1 MSTDIEA
8 LPLKAKPQAAESVRQ
23 ATESPRC
30 SVQWS
35 PATERTLVRRSAR
48 GAPLVNRA
56 CFATTC
62 TRSSR
67 LSRQPENLKV
77 QSRPTWPRPFVGLRG
92 IQPADLPRGLAAGI
106 TLAAM
111 IIPLNIGFTQ
121 VAGLPPTAG
130 LYAGI
135 IPLVLFA
142 IFTSSRQL
150 VSSPDAPI
158 TALLAATL
166 AGFAAVD
173 DPLRLQYALA
183 IALLSGLLFF
193 AFWFF
198 RLVFLANFLS
208 RAVLAGFITGLG
220 IEVFTNQVRRAL
232 GVSHAQAEGSGVEAV
247 ATQIQDALGTTG
259 YFAEVIAL
267 IQSVPHAN
275 WFSVAIGVGT
285 FAIVRLMR
293 RYTPKIPGPLVA
305 LIVMT
310 VAVAAFGL
318 DKKGVCVL
326 GTIPSGLPTL
336 TVPNVPLADYV
347 RLLPAAMAVVCI
359 TLAEALLL
367 VRAYDRKYGVKSDG
381 GQVLF
386 AYGVA
391 NVTGA
396 FSGCLVTG
404 PSASRSAAMD
414 DAGAGGQFPSLVAA
428 GTITLVMI
436 FFTDQL
442 ATLPT
447 AALAGIV
454 ASAVMKLVEVH
465 EFREFWRM
473 RRSEFW
479 IAAVCAISVLALGP
493 LQAVVIAFLLSMI
506 DLLRRAS
513 RPGTSVLREAP
524 DGSHFLPEEAG
535 SDADTSGLIIYRFG
549 APLYFA
555 NASLFEEEVEKL
567 VTQATTPVKWLVL
580 DVQAI
585 VDIDTSGAE
594 VLRQILSRLTD
605 GGVTVALSR
614 AHPELLSLL
623 KRYDLLESIGDEH
636 IYPTNR
642 HAIAA
647 YRQEHE
653 QPDPESEPHSSP
665 NEGEDL

>member
-1 MSTDIEA
+1 LA
-8 LPLKAKPQAAESVRQ
+8 
-23 ATESPRC
+23 
-30 SVQWS
+30 
-35 PATERTLVRRSAR
+35 
-48 GAPLVNRA
+48 
-56 CFATTC
+56 
-62 TRSSR
+62 
-67 LSRQPENLKV
+67 
-77 QSRPTWPRPFVGLRG
+77 GLRG
-92 IQPADLPRGLAAGI
+92 TKVADLPREISAGI

-135 IPLVLFA
+135 VPLALFA

-150 VSSPDAPI
+150 VTSPDAPI

-166 AGFAAVD
+166 VAFAPVG

-198 RLVFLANFLS
+198 RLAFLANFLS

-232 GVSHAQAEGSGVEAV
+232 GASHAEGEESGVGAL
-247 ATQIQDALGTTG
+247 AMQLHDALATSIPTTG
-259 YFAEVIAL
+259 YFAEVVAL
-267 IQSVPHAN
+267 IQSIPHAN
-275 WFSVAIGVGT
+275 WYSLAIGAGT
-285 FAIVRLMR
+285 FAIVRLMK
-293 RYTPKIPGPLVA
+293 RYTPKVPGPLVA

-310 VAVAAFGL
+310 VIVAVLEL
-318 DKKGVCVL
+318 DSKGVSVL

-336 TVPNVPLADYV
+336 TVPSVPLADYV
-347 RLLPAAMAVVCI
+347 RLLPACVAVVAI

-367 VRAYDRKYGVKSDG
+367 VRAFDRQYGTKSDG

-391 NVTGA
+391 NVAGG
-396 FSGCLVTG
+396 FSGSLVSG
-404 PSASRSAAMD
+404 PSASRSAAID

-428 GTITLVMI
+428 GTIALVMV
-436 FFTDQL
+436 FFTDLL

-454 ASAVMKLVEVH
+454 ASAVLKLVEVG
-465 EFREFWRM
+465 ELREFWHM

-479 IAAVCAISVLALGP
+479 VAAVCVISVLALGP
-493 LQAVVIAFLLSMI
+493 LQAVVIAFLLATI
-506 DLLRRAS
+506 DLLRRAA
-513 RPGTSVLREAP
+513 RPGTWVLREAP

-535 SDADTSGLIIYRFG
+535 SAPDTSGLIVYRFG

-555 NASLFEEEVEKL
+555 NARLFEEEVEKL

-580 DVQAI
+580 DMEAM
-585 VDIDTSGAE
+585 VDIDTSGTE
-594 VLRQILSRLTD
+594 VLHQSLSRLAD
-605 GGVTVALSR
+605 RGVTVAISR
-614 AHPELLSLL
+614 ANEPTAALLARYQLL
-623 KRYDLLESIGDEH
+623 DLIGKNRL
-636 IYPTNR
+636 YPTNR
-642 HAIAA
+642 HAVAA
-647 YRQEHE
+647 YRRE
-653 QPDPESEPHSSP
+653 QGEPGPQASP
-665 NEGEDL
+665 ASP